1 VWARSAGSSRPWIG
15 GSRTLLTHCSIR
27 KRGWSRRTTRSS
39 AVPSSAFEP
48 TDCEP
53 STAPGHHV
61 VALESLADTLGVTL
75 DRIDYF
81 QTLRDLRNKDIYTGS
96 SHVSDTQAL
105 EAVRAACRLAADTRR
120 WLESRGSRTAG

>member
-1 VWARSAGSSRPWIG
+1 MAI
-15 GSRTLLTHCSIR
+15 
-27 KRGWSRRTTRSS
+27 
-39 AVPSSAFEP
+39 
-48 TDCEP
+48 
-53 STAPGHHV
+53 
-61 VALESLADTLGVTL
+61 ESLADTLGVTL